1 MMLECIVKV
10 YRVNANL
17 FELFEQVLCFSFN

>member
-17 FELFEQVLCFSFN
+17 FELFEQFLCVSFN